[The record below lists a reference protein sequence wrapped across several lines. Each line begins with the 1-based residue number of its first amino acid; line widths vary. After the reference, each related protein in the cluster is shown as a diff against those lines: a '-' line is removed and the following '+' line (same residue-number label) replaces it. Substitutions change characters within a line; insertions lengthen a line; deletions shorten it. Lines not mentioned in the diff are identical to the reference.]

1 MSGFCGQRLVNP
13 ERAIDARARKCARQN
28 DRCVKLRALGEDRS
42 VAIGTENTWAVLVPD
57 HTTVLRLI
65 ELRAEFTQSAD
76 AALAMFAASI
86 RDQRTIFPNNTD
98 PSHRHVQSAVR

>member
-28 DRCVKLRALGEDRS
+28 ALCVELRALGEDRS
-42 VAIGTENTWAVLVPD
+42 VAIGARLRTD
-57 HTTVLRLI
+57 HTTAAD